1 MSLALNIPPEE
12 ESFSSSLSSKVVSQ
26 EALSKLSPGLREFYT
41 NQNSLIQFYTQVD
54 AVTQQELREGRV
66 VGSEQGCPSPD
77 RRVPDTPQPAAGGGG
92 QGTAPQRGQAEAAGE
107 SAAANLAISCST
119 YANILL
125 LIVKLIAAST
135 SGSIAVIASTVDSV
149 LDLISGAILWGS
161 AKLAAHVD
169 HHNFPVGKSR
179 YEPVAILLFACLM
192 GSASFQIITESCQV
206 LTDAGRLPPTISYL
220 TIGILAATVAIKAGL
235 FLWCRVLLESS
246 SCQALALD
254 HFNDVVTNIGTLI
267 AVLVSSAYPS
277 VWFLDP
283 AAAIFLALFML
294 IVWSGAAREQ
304 MLLLTSQSATPAQI
318 SRLVYIALSHEPTKV
333 QFVDTVCAYNVG
345 NRLQVECDVVLDE
358 AMPLKQAHD
367 VGENLQRRLE
377 ALEDVERAF
386 VHLGKCA

>member
-1 MSLALNIPPEE
+1 MSLALTIPPEDD
-12 ESFSSSLSSKVVSQ
+12 SFSSSLLPKLVSQ
-26 EALSKLSPGLREFYT
+26 EALGKMSPPLREFYT
-41 NQNSLIQFYTQVD
+41 NQNTLINFYTSVD
-54 AVTQQELREGRV
+54 AVTQQELREGKV

-77 RRVPDTPQPAAGGGG
+77 RRIPDVPLPAAGGGG
-92 QGTAPQRGQAEAAGE
+92 PGTAPQGEPEAGE

-125 LIVKLIAAST
+125 LGIKLVAAST

-149 LDLISGAILWGS
+149 LDLISGAILWAS
-161 AKLAAHVD
+161 ARLASHVD

-220 TIGILAATVAIKAGL
+220 TIGILAATVTIKAGL
-235 FLWCRVLLESS
+235 FLWCRALKESS

-254 HFNDVVTNIGTLI
+254 HMNDVITNIGTLI

-318 SRLVYIALSHEPTKV
+318 SRLVYIALSHEPAKV
-333 QFVDTVCAYNVG
+333 KFVDTVCAYNVG

-386 VHLGKCA
+386 VHLGKCAR